1 MRIINKRTCP
11 CFFPYAGSKR
21 RGVNLEVGGVSPDF
35 PLDRIN
41 VSQLKL
47 DLASG
52 YIKLVLSDDDKERL
66 SGNVSN
72 DVLKS
77 SISPDEVGV
86 EAAPAPPSAPA
97 PAPTSAPS
105 ADDPTMVITKEGG
118 DVDKVDAVVEE
129 HIARIKMLTPDAR
142 ADELLKLDPDTAK
155 KVVEALGT
163 ADEVPTDEVVK
174 DDEVVEDEVV
184 EDEVV
189 EDEEVEDE
197 EVEND
202 TPEEDVVVDE
212 LASEVDLDAYK
223 KWKTPRTIEELNT
236 RGIDF
241 EPAAELKT
249 LKKLLLDD
257 DLSKAA
263 N

>member
-1 MRIINKRTCP
+1 M
-11 CFFPYAGSKR
+11 
-21 RGVNLEVGGVSPDF
+21 
-35 PLDRIN
+35 
-41 VSQLKL
+41 
-47 DLASG
+47 
-52 YIKLVLSDDDKERL
+52 
-66 SGNVSN
+66 
-72 DVLKS
+72 
-77 SISPDEVGV
+77 
-86 EAAPAPPSAPA
+86 
-97 PAPTSAPS
+97 
-105 ADDPTMVITKEGG
+105 
-118 DVDKVDAVVEE
+118 DKVDAVVEE

-174 DDEVVEDEVV
+174 DDEVV